1 MHLLIMF
8 AGAYQLTRWI
18 MSLVERIEKGGNHAH
33 TKTAQGR
40 RRKMWFPSKS

>member
-18 MSLVERIEKGGNHAH
+18 MSLVDRLEGGKHNA
-33 TKTAQGR
+33 
-40 RRKMWFPSKS
+40 